1 MLRYEKR
8 TKQYATKILSTIKGF
23 TVNEEMIND
32 ALAVVNLLRET
43 EGIDPNKVSI
53 LGHSLGAM
61 LAPRIATQ
69 GKGLPG

>member
-1 MLRYEKR
+1 
-8 TKQYATKILSTIKGF
+8 
-23 TVNEEMIND
+23 MIND